1 MHVLLVEDNP
11 EDIVCVRRALRDL
24 PGTIELSVVPN
35 GRRALAFLHR
45 WHPYAQVARPD
56 LLFLDLHLPGKS
68 GEEVLAA
75 LKQDPRLMHL
85 PVVVL
90 TSITAPRE
98 VTRCYELGANA
109 FLVKPLQWREYRRLV
124 RGAVEFCS
132 ACQSWGDTEDLWTG

>member
-24 PGTIELSVVPN
+24 PGPIDLSVVPN

-45 WHPYAQVARPD
+45 WPPYAQVAPPD
-56 LLFLDLHLPGKS
+56 LLFLDLHLPRKS

-75 LKQDPRLMHL
+75 LKQDPRFRHL

-90 TSITAPRE
+90 TGITAPRE
-98 VTRCYELGANA
+98 VSRCYELGANA
-109 FLVKPLQWREYRRLV
+109 FVVK
-124 RGAVEFCS
+124 
-132 ACQSWGDTEDLWTG
+132 